1 MYVCMQLFQD
11 GLKTIEHFQA
21 YIEELVIQLG
31 WLNRNRM
38 LNDERLLSFETSY
51 VPSCPTKR

>member
-11 GLKTIEHFQA
+11 GLNTIQHFQA

-31 WLNRNRM
+31 
-38 LNDERLLSFETSY
+38 
-51 VPSCPTKR
+51 